1 MRKEETKMQKKALL
15 LVSFALAAV
24 LVVGQVG
31 FAAEP
36 DNSKGMGN
44 MMNGNGMSEMM
55 DNGSMNKMM
64 DAMNS
69 PEGQAMMDSCGSFME
84 SYDDGDISKSEKSA

>member
-1 MRKEETKMQKKALL
+1 MRGVETKMKKKMLL

-24 LVVGQVG
+24 LVVGQIG

-36 DNSKGMGN
+36 GNSNGMGMGS
-44 MMNGNGMSEMM
+44 MMNGNGMNKMM
-55 DNGSMNKMM
+55 ENGSMNKMM

-69 PEGQAMMDSCGSFME
+69 SEGQAMMDSCGSFME
-84 SYDDGDISKSEKSA
+84 S